1 MSHDYTCIN
10 AYYKTHFLSSPF
22 KLSTI
27 ALSFKLDFLFLS
39 KNNNNKKKKIF
50 LCKGN
55 HLIVDG
61 FNPNTFNTA
70 PVDYQ

>member
-1 MSHDYTCIN
+1 MSHDYTCTN

-22 KLSTI
+22 KLSII

-39 KNNNNKKKKIF
+39 KNKNKKKIF
-50 LCKGN
+50 FLYKGN

-61 FNPNTFNTA
+61 SNPNTFNTA
-70 PVDYQ
+70 PLDYQ